1 MVNWRDT
8 QNIHYHPIIATEHK
22 AEKSCVSYL
31 LMKVNERRRA
41 VA

>member
-8 QNIHYHPIIATEHK
+8 QNIHYRPIIATEHK
-22 AEKSCVSYL
+22 AGKWCLSYL

-41 VA
+41 VT

>member
-8 QNIHYHPIIATEHK
+8 QNIYYRPIIATEDK
-22 AEKSCVSYL
+22 AGKWCVSYL